1 MVNKESFSAE
11 YNGKRG
17 IFSAEYNG

>member
-11 YNGKRG
+11 YNAYRG
-17 IFSAEYNG
+17 II